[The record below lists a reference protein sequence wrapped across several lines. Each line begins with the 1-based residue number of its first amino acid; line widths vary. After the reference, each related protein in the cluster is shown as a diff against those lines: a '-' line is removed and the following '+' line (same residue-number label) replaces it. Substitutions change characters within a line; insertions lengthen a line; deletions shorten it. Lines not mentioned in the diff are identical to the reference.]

1 MVDVTRL
8 IGGMIWDF
16 KTKKVKIVIN
26 SNKYI
31 IFALLFHL
39 NNINKVHNKE
49 EKLAA
54 FGRLL
59 DVQDRLR
66 IQCPWDKKQ
75 TFESLR
81 PNTIEETFELCDAL
95 MKRDYKNI
103 KKELGDVLEHVMFY
117 SIIGREDEEFDI
129 CDVCN
134 QEADKLM
141 FRHPFINWREEGNWT
156 VANPDMYINEAGQV
170 MYKEKES
177 EDKESEGAEAASL
190 ALGAD
195 KPKNAASVE
204 KTWEQIK
211 QQEKDG
217 NERVLS
223 GVPDALPSL
232 IKAYRIQDKARNVGF
247 DWKEKEDVWDKV
259 YEELEELKVELA
271 KGDKE
276 NSTRELGDF
285 LFSVINAARLYKLNP
300 DNALE
305 STNQKFIRRFNYVE
319 DHSLKHGKSLKD
331 MTLEE
336 MDKLWDEA
344 KRQEKNQE

>member
-1 MVDVTRL
+1 MDEESL
-8 IGGMIWDF
+8 ICGDTIMH
-16 KTKKVKIVIN
+16 T
-26 SNKYI
+26 
-31 IFALLFHL
+31 
-39 NNINKVHNKE
+39 KE

-54 FGRLL
+54 FSRLM

-66 IQCPWDKKQ
+66 LQCPWDKKQ

-95 MKRDYKNI
+95 MKCDYKEI

-117 SIIGREDEEFDI
+117 SIIGREDKEFDI

-141 FRHPFINWREEGNWT
+141 FRHPFINWKEEGEWT
-156 VANPDMYINEAGQV
+156 VSNPDMYINDEGQV
-170 MYKEKES
+170 VYCSVEEKKSKGNSDEASS
-177 EDKESEGAEAASL
+177 EETK

-195 KPKNAASVE
+195 KPKTAASVE

-223 GVPDALPSL
+223 GVPNSLPSL

-259 YEELEELKVELA
+259 QEELEELKIELA
-271 KGDKE
+271 KGDKD

-305 STNQKFIRRFNYVE
+305 HTNQKFIRRFSYVE
-319 DHSLKHGKSLKD
+319 DHSLKQGKNLKD
-331 MTLEE
+331 MSLEE
-336 MDKLWDEA
+336 MDELWDEA
-344 KRQEKNQE
+344 KREERKKNL

>member
-1 MVDVTRL
+1 MHT
-8 IGGMIWDF
+8 
-16 KTKKVKIVIN
+16 
-26 SNKYI
+26 
-31 IFALLFHL
+31 
-39 NNINKVHNKE
+39 KE
-49 EKLAA
+49 EKMAA
-54 FGRLL
+54 FSRLL

-66 IQCPWDKKQ
+66 LQCPWDKKQ

-95 MKRDYKNI
+95 MKRDYKDI

-117 SIIGREDEEFDI
+117 SIIGREDGKFDI

-141 FRHPFINWREEGNWT
+141 FRHPFINWKEEGNWT
-156 VANPDMYINEAGQV
+156 VSNPDMFINDEGQVVYKESDAGNGEAGTAS
-170 MYKEKES
+170 S
-177 EDKESEGAEAASL
+177 EETL
-190 ALGAD
+190 ALGAS
-195 KPKNAASVE
+195 KPKTATSVE

-223 GVPDALPSL
+223 GVPNSLPSL

-247 DWKEKEDVWDKV
+247 DWKEKEDVWEKV
-259 YEELEELKVELA
+259 QEELEELKVELA

-276 NSTRELGDF
+276 NSTQELGDF

-305 STNQKFIRRFNYVE
+305 KTNQKFIRRFNYVE
-319 DHSLKHGKSLKD
+319 DHSLKQGKNLKD
-331 MTLEE
+331 MSLEE

-344 KRQEKNQE
+344 KKQERLQKES